1 MLEKSKSG
9 NSSIF
14 NNSNNKENN
23 NQLPLSKFI
32 LNKYLQMNLT
42 TNKNNKINSL
52 ISHFSD
58 SEKRNENNSQDNN
71 SIQIKRTSSV
81 SRNNKNNKNNRNN
94 YYNSIY
100 KINKAN
106 TIIQYN
112 INYNKRKKNVSLN
125 SSIKTINNHKNHL
138 EKHRIINDLSDR
150 DYSTMSKENNCNKKK
165 KDWIAYIQSKT
176 QRARD
181 YSMIVKKNNINSCSI
196 NHNSDRRIS
205 SSSKSKSRNKNKIK
219 GSSNSKIL
227 IGKSSLIDISVWINK
242 INFKNRKKIRKEVKK
257 VNINNII
264 SKEKNND
271 NNNKTKKSRN
281 LKHENISFKSSSID
295 NNKKNPSSSLKM
307 NVITIYNPRNINYK
321 PKKMN
326 HKSNKKEYYKSNNC
340 IINNINETINTNY
353 ARLYIKKNHLK
364 RSFEGNFTI
373 NTHTIQP
380 QKPLIS
386 SRINKK

>member
-14 NNSNNKENN
+14 NNSNNKETN

-150 DYSTMSKENNCNKKK
+150 DY
-165 KDWIAYIQSKT
+165 
-176 QRARD
+176 
-181 YSMIVKKNNINSCSI
+181 
-196 NHNSDRRIS
+196 
-205 SSSKSKSRNKNKIK
+205 
-219 GSSNSKIL
+219 
-227 IGKSSLIDISVWINK
+227 
-242 INFKNRKKIRKEVKK
+242 
-257 VNINNII
+257 
-264 SKEKNND
+264 
-271 NNNKTKKSRN
+271 
-281 LKHENISFKSSSID
+281 
-295 NNKKNPSSSLKM
+295 
-307 NVITIYNPRNINYK
+307 
-321 PKKMN
+321 
-326 HKSNKKEYYKSNNC
+326 
-340 IINNINETINTNY
+340 
-353 ARLYIKKNHLK
+353 
-364 RSFEGNFTI
+364 
-373 NTHTIQP
+373 
-380 QKPLIS
+380 
-386 SRINKK
+386 